1 METPKKIGS
10 GPPREPTANA
20 SATPRGRGR
29 PRLSLPVK
37 ATADTAGPKRG
48 RGRPRKSLPAASVPD
63 TSSPKKG
70 RGRPP
75 KSQSVDEAIEAAV
88 PIKATKDVDT
98 PKAEAAT
105 ESVPKGDNGRS
116 YWLMKAEPETRLEK
130 GVDVRFSIDDLAAAK
145 VPEPWDGKFTC
156 SIELRDLLLIS
167 VIGVRNAVG
176 KIIISSDTTGWL
188 TIEQHAISCGR

>member
-1 METPKKIGS
+1 MATPNKLGS

-37 ATADTAGPKRG
+37 ATTDTTSPKRG

-88 PIKATKDVDT
+88 PVNATKDVET
-98 PKAEAAT
+98 SEAMEPKAEAET
-105 ESVPKGDNGRS
+105 ESEPKAESVTESEPKAEAVTESEPKGSGRS

-145 VPEPWDGKFTC
+145 VPEPWDGMFTC
-156 SIELRDLLLIS
+156 SI
-167 VIGVRNAVG
+167 
-176 KIIISSDTTGWL
+176 
-188 TIEQHAISCGR
+188 